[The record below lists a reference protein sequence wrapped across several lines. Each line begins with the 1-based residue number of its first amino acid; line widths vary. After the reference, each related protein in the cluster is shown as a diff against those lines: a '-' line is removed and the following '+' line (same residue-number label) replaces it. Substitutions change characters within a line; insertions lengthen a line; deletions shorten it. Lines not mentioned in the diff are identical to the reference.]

1 MKKFLLGLIVL
12 SSTLAVSEGFTRSE
26 QIQISKQFAAF
37 QKAIKSKDIQTIS
50 NMIEY
55 PLSNDIG
62 SDDINEDDFKDK
74 DSVIENKTEIIKSLK
89 ELTLPKVNSET
100 NKITKYS
107 KKGNAKTCD
116 FEVNTKF
123 TDSNDSNFFDNYGI
137 TPDKNFVVTASYFAD
152 SGADVDGCAGY
163 NTYFFKYEDKKL
175 KLYKE
180 IALP

>member
-26 QIQISKQFAAF
+26 QIQISKQFATF

-50 NMIEY
+50 DMIDY

-62 SDDINEDDFKDK
+62 DEDVNEDDFKDK
-74 DSVIENKTEIIKSLK
+74 DSVVENKTEIIKSLK

-107 KKGNAKTCD
+107 KKGSAKACD
-116 FEVNTKF
+116 FEVNSKF
-123 TDSNDSNFFDNYGI
+123 TDSNDSDFFGNYG
-137 TPDKNFVVTASYFAD
+137 TSPDKYLVVFASYFSD
-152 SGADVDGCAGY
+152 SGADPDGCASY

-175 KLYKE
+175 KLSRI

>member
-12 SSTLAVSEGFTRSE
+12 SSTLAVSEGFTKSE
-26 QIQISKQFAAF
+26 QIQISKQFAIF

-55 PLSNDIG
+55 PLSNDTG
-62 SDDINEDDFKDK
+62 DDDLNADNFKDK
-74 DSVIENKTEIIKSLK
+74 ESVIENKNEVIKSLK
-89 ELTLPKVNSET
+89 ELTLPKINSET

-107 KKGNAKTCD
+107 KKGSAKSCD

-123 TDSNDSNFFDNYGI
+123 TDSNGTSFFDNYGI
-137 TPDKNFVVTASYFAD
+137 SADKNFVVTASYFAD
-152 SGADVDGCAGY
+152 SGADPDGCASY